1 MLALCHLMNKHM
13 QKKTKKLG
21 GNGLVTGAGAGGKLS
36 VPTPPT
42 PPKKYE
48 PTTRLGGAKK

>member
-1 MLALCHLMNKHM
+1 MNNHM
-13 QKKTKKLG
+13 KKNTKKLG

>member
-1 MLALCHLMNKHM
+1 MK
-13 QKKTKKLG
+13 KKTKKLG
-21 GNGLVTGAGAGGKLS
+21 GNGLVTGGSAGGKLS
-36 VPTPPT
+36 VPT

>member
-1 MLALCHLMNKHM
+1 M
-13 QKKTKKLG
+13 KKKAKKLG
-21 GNGLVTGAGAGGKLS
+21 ANGLVTGGSAGGKLS
-36 VPTPPT
+36 VPTLPT